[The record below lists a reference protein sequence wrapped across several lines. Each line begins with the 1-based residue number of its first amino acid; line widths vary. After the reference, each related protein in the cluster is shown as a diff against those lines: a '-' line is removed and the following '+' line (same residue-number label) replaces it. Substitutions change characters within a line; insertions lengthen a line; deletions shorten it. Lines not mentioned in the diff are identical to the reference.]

1 MMMTIRISRRSALSG
16 AGASVLGAAVLGG
29 NRASA
34 QDGGVIRFGG
44 SLGMSGR
51 YAETGLNIR
60 HGYETAIKFLNEEM
74 GGVEIGG
81 KKYRFELGIVDDA
94 SDPARATALIQR
106 QVDSNISFFLG
117 SYGSNIVLPCAGITE
132 AAGKL
137 TVQVGASADQI
148 FQQGYRNIFGFFP
161 RASRAW
167 VTSIEFFKSI
177 VPKPKTVT
185 IIATNDAFS
194 KLNAQAAAA
203 GCKGVGLE
211 VLDLLQLPEQ
221 VSDASSAL
229 ATIRSRTPDILITT
243 TVDQNSL
250 VIVRQ
255 MIATDT
261 NVPLL
266 YQFLGPQLPMYRES
280 LGKKATGVVM
290 QLPWDARL
298 NFKDPIFGDTK
309 SYIAYY
315 NKTNTRPLSYH
326 TVGASA
332 CIATY
337 VQAMRTAASLD
348 PAKVRNALAGT
359 DITTAFGPVK
369 FSPEGDGDAI
379 VMGAKLGQVQSGEVQ
394 VVFPTAVK
402 TADLIYPTP
411 SWSAK
416 G

>member
-1 MMMTIRISRRSALSG
+1 MTTGISRRSALG
-16 AGASVLGAAVLGG
+16 VMGASVLAPAIVG
-29 NRASA
+29 RPASA

-44 SLGMSGR
+44 SLGMTGR

-60 HGYETAIKFLNEEM
+60 HGYETAIKYINENK
-74 GGVEIGG
+74 GGIEIGG

-106 QVDSNISFFLG
+106 QVDNNVSFFLG
-117 SYGSNIVLPCAGITE
+117 SYGSNVVLPCAGITE
-132 AAGKL
+132 AAGKI

-148 FQQGYRNIFGFFP
+148 FQQGYKNIFGFFP

-177 VPKPKTVT
+177 EPKPKSVS

-203 GCKGVGLE
+203 GCKEIGLN
-211 VLDLLQLPEQ
+211 VLDFLQLPEQ

-280 LGKKATGVVM
+280 LGAKATGVIM

-298 NFKDPIFGDTK
+298 DFKDPIFGSTK
-309 SYIAYY
+309 AYIDYY

-332 CIATY
+332 CITTY
-337 VQAMRTAASLD
+337 VEAMRTAGTLD
-348 PAKVRNALAGT
+348 PAKVRNALAAT
-359 DITTAFGPVK
+359 DMTTAFGPVK
-369 FSPEGDGDAI
+369 FSPEGDGDAVI
-379 VMGAKLGQVQSGEVQ
+379 MGAKIGQVQNGEVQ
-394 VVFPTAVK
+394 VVSPAAVK
-402 TADLIYPTP
+402 TAPLIYPTP
-411 SWSAK
+411 PWSKK

>member
-1 MMMTIRISRRSALSG
+1 MGKDISRRSALG
-16 AGASVLGAAVLGG
+16 GMTAAVAAPAVFGSRSAWAQEGG
-29 NRASA
+29 T
-34 QDGGVIRFGG
+34 IRFGG

-60 HGYETAIKFLNEEM
+60 QGYETAIKFINEQK

-81 KKYRFELGIVDDA
+81 KKYRLELAIVDDA
-94 SDPARATALIQR
+94 SDPARATSLIQR
-106 QVDSNISFFLG
+106 QVDGNVSFFLG

-148 FQQGYRNIFGFFP
+148 FQQGYKNIFGFFP

-167 VTSIEFFKSI
+167 VTSVEFFKSI
-177 VPKPKTVT
+177 APKPKSVS

-203 GCKGVGLE
+203 GCKEIGLE

-229 ATIRSRTPDILITT
+229 ATIRAKTPDILITT

-280 LGKKATGVVM
+280 LGAKANGVIM
-290 QLPWDARL
+290 QLPWEARID
-298 NFKDPIFGDTK
+298 FKDPIFGSTK
-309 SYIAYY
+309 AYIEYY
-315 NKTNTRPLSYH
+315 NKNNTRALSYH

-332 CIATY
+332 CITTY
-337 VQAMRTAASLD
+337 VEAMRAAGTLD
-348 PAKVRNALAGT
+348 PAKVRNALAAT
-359 DITTAFGPVK
+359 NLVTAFGPVK
-369 FSPEGDGDAI
+369 FSPEGDGDA
-379 VMGAKLGQVQSGEVQ
+379 VAMGAKIGQVQKGEVQ
-394 VVFPTAVK
+394 VVYPADVK

-411 SWSAK
+411 AWAK
-416 G
+416 KG

>member
-1 MMMTIRISRRSALSG
+1 MTGISRRSALG
-16 AGASVLGAAVLGG
+16 MMGASILGSAAFGG
-29 NRASA
+29 RPALA
-34 QDGGVIRFGG
+34 QKNGTIRFGG

-60 HGYETAIKFLNEEM
+60 HGYETAIKFINEEK
-74 GGVEIGG
+74 GGVKIGA
-81 KKYRFELGIVDDA
+81 KTYRLELAIVDDA

-106 QVDSNISFFLG
+106 QVDEDVSFFLG

-167 VTSIEFFKSI
+167 ATSMEFFKSI
-177 VPKPKTVT
+177 EPKPKTVS
-185 IIATNDAFS
+185 IMATNDAFS

-203 GCKGVGLE
+203 GCPAIGLK
-211 VLDLLQLPEQ
+211 VLDVIQLPEQ

-280 LGKKATGVVM
+280 LGPKATGVVM
-290 QLPWDARL
+290 QLPWDPRL
-298 NFKDPIFGDTK
+298 PFSDPIFGDSK
-309 SYIAYY
+309 SYVAYY
-315 NKTNTRPLSYH
+315 NKTNSRPLSYH

-332 CIATY
+332 CITTY
-337 VQAMRTAASLD
+337 VEAMRTAGSLD
-348 PAKVRNALAGT
+348 PAEVRKALAAT
-359 DITTAFGPVK
+359 DIITAFGPVK

-379 VMGAKLGQVQSGEVQ
+379 AMGAKLGQVQNGKVEIVS
-394 VVFPTAVK
+394 PAAVK

-411 SWSAK
+411 SWSMK

>member
-1 MMMTIRISRRSALSG
+1 MAMAGISRRSALG
-16 AGASVLGAAVLGG
+16 AMGASVIGSAALGTR
-29 NRASA
+29 RASA
-34 QDGGVIRFGG
+34 QSGGVIYFGG

-81 KKYRFELGIVDDA
+81 KTYRFELAIVDDA

-106 QVDSNISFFLG
+106 QIDKDMSFFLG

-167 VTSIEFFKSI
+167 ATSVEFFKSLE
-177 VPKPKTVT
+177 PKPKKVS

-203 GCKGVGLE
+203 GCTGIGLE

-229 ATIRSRTPDILITT
+229 ATIRARTPDILITT

-266 YQFLGPQLPMYRES
+266 YQFLGPQLPAYRES
-280 LGKKATGVVM
+280 LGSKATGVIM
-290 QLPWDARL
+290 QLPWDSRL
-298 NFKDPIFGDTK
+298 AFSDPIFRDSK
-309 SYIAYY
+309 SYVAYY
-315 NKTNTRPLSYH
+315 NKNNSRPLSYH

-332 CIATY
+332 CITTY
-337 VQAMRTAASLD
+337 VEAMRKAGSLD
-348 PAKVRNALAGT
+348 PAKVRAALAAT

-369 FSPEGDGDAI
+369 FSPDGDGDPI
-379 VMGAKLGQVQSGEVQ
+379 LMGAKIGQVQNAEVQ
-394 VVFPTAVK
+394 VVFPTEVK
-402 TADLIYPTP
+402 TANLIYPT
-411 SWSAK
+411 SNWSTK
-416 G
+416 

>member
-1 MMMTIRISRRSALSG
+1 MRRGMSRRSALG
-16 AGASVLGAAVLGG
+16 GVAAAFAGPAVLG
-29 NRASA
+29 RVASA
-34 QDGGVIRFGG
+34 QDGGTIRFGG
-44 SLGMSGR
+44 SLGMTGR

-60 HGYETAIKFLNEEM
+60 HGYETAIKFINEQK
-74 GGVEIGG
+74 GGAEIGG
-81 KKYRFELGIVDDA
+81 KKYRLELGIVDDA

-106 QVDSNISFFLG
+106 QVDGNVSFFLG

-132 AAGKL
+132 AAGKI

-167 VTSIEFFKSI
+167 VTSIEFFKSLTPR
-177 VPKPKTVT
+177 PKSVA

-203 GCKGVGLE
+203 GCKEIGLE
-211 VLDLLQLPEQ
+211 VVDLLQLPEQ

-229 ATIRSRTPDILITT
+229 ATIRAKTPDILITT
-243 TVDQNSL
+243 TIDQNSL

-255 MIATDT
+255 MISTDT

-266 YQFLGPQLPMYRES
+266 YQFLGPQLPMYRET
-280 LGKKATGVVM
+280 LGAKATGVIM

-298 NFKDPIFGDTK
+298 DFKDPIFGSTK
-309 SYIAYY
+309 SYIDYY

-332 CIATY
+332 CITTY
-337 VQAMRTAASLD
+337 VEAMKAAGGLD
-348 PAKVRNALAGT
+348 PAKVRNALAAT
-359 DITTAFGPVK
+359 NITTVFGPVK
-369 FSPEGDGDAI
+369 FSPEGDGDAV
-379 VMGAKLGQVQSGEVQ
+379 VMGAKIGQVQSGDVQ
-394 VVFPTAVK
+394 VVFPTDLK
-402 TADLIYPTP
+402 TADVIYPTP
-411 SWSAK
+411 TWAK
-416 G
+416 KG

>member
-1 MMMTIRISRRSALSG
+1 MTTGISRRSALG
-16 AGASVLGAAVLGG
+16 LLGASALGPLAFGGGRAA
-29 NRASA
+29 A
-34 QDGGVIRFGG
+34 QTGGVIRFGG
-44 SLGMSGR
+44 SLGMTGR

-60 HGYETAIKFLNEEM
+60 HGYETAIKFLNEEK
-74 GGVEIGG
+74 GGIDIGG
-81 KKYRFELGIVDDA
+81 KKYKFELAIVDDA
-94 SDPARATALIQR
+94 SDPARATTLIQR
-106 QVDSNISFFLG
+106 QLDEDVSFFLG
-117 SYGSNIVLPCAGITE
+117 SYGSNIVLPCAGLTE

-148 FQQGYRNIFGFFP
+148 FTQGYKNIFGFFP

-167 VTSIEFFKSI
+167 TTSIAFFQSI
-177 VPKPKTVT
+177 TPKPKTVS

-203 GCKGVGLE
+203 GCREAGIE

-229 ATIRSRTPDILITT
+229 ATIRSRTPDILITA

-266 YQFLGPQLPMYRES
+266 YQFLGPQLPAYRES
-280 LGKKATGVVM
+280 LGAKATGVLM
-290 QLPWDARL
+290 QLPWDPRPDY
-298 NFKDPIFGDTK
+298 KDPYFGDSK
-309 SYIAYY
+309 SYVAYY

-332 CIATY
+332 CISTY
-337 VQAMRTAASLD
+337 VHAMQKAGSIEPRAVRDVLAA
-348 PAKVRNALAGT
+348 T
-359 DITTAFGPVK
+359 DLMTAFGPVK
-369 FSPEGDGDAI
+369 FSPDGDGDAI
-379 VMGAKLGQVQSGEVQ
+379 VMGAKLGQVQSGKIEV
-394 VVFPTAVK
+394 VYPADVRTAK
-402 TADLIYPTP
+402 LIYPTP
-411 SWSAK
+411 SWSKK

>member
-1 MMMTIRISRRSALSG
+1 MMRRGISRRAALG
-16 AGASVLGAAVLGG
+16 GMAAAVGGPAVLGG
-29 NRASA
+29 KTVSA
-34 QDGGVIRFGG
+34 QDGGTIRFGG
-44 SLGMSGR
+44 SLGMTGR

-60 HGYETAIKFLNEEM
+60 HGYETAIKFINEQK
-74 GGVEIGG
+74 GGAEIGG
-81 KKYRFELGIVDDA
+81 KKYRLELGIVDDA

-106 QVDSNISFFLG
+106 QVDGNVSFFLG
-117 SYGSNIVLPCAGITE
+117 SYGSNVVLPCAGITE
-132 AAGKL
+132 AAGKI

-167 VTSIEFFKSI
+167 VTSIEFFKSLT
-177 VPKPKTVT
+177 PKPKSVA

-203 GCKGVGLE
+203 GCKEIGLE
-211 VLDLLQLPEQ
+211 VVDLLQLPEQ

-229 ATIRSRTPDILITT
+229 ATIRAKTPDILITT

-255 MIATDT
+255 MISTDT

-266 YQFLGPQLPMYRES
+266 YQFLGPQLPMYRET
-280 LGKKATGVVM
+280 LGAKATGVIM

-298 NFKDPIFGDTK
+298 DFKDPIFGSTK
-309 SYIAYY
+309 SYIDYY

-332 CIATY
+332 CITTY
-337 VQAMRTAASLD
+337 VEAMKAAGGLD
-348 PAKVRNALAGT
+348 PAKVRNALAAT
-359 DITTAFGPVK
+359 NITTAFGAVK
-369 FSPEGDGDAI
+369 FSPEGDGDA
-379 VMGAKLGQVQSGEVQ
+379 VLMGAKIGQVQSGEVQ
-394 VVFPTAVK
+394 VVFPTDVK
-402 TADLIYPTP
+402 TANVIYPTP
-411 SWSAK
+411 AWAK
-416 G
+416 KG